1 MKGIKTMKKT
11 IRVLSI
17 LFAAVMMIMM
27 VACGGSDKPSVSE
40 TQNNTPGSS
49 VSASSKYVFNYYGTK
64 IAISDEAAPIIS
76 AIGEPLSYFEAPSCA
91 FEGIDK
97 TYTYVDAVIIT
108 YPDGSTDRIST
119 IRLTAD
125 TVSTAEGISIG
136 SALSDVIAAYGE
148 GYVQDV
154 NSYTYTDGG
163 TKLMFVVENDAVS
176 SITYAL
182 A

>member
-1 MKGIKTMKKT
+1 MKGKYNMKKT
-11 IRVLSI
+11 IRILSVI
-17 LFAAVMMIMM
+17 CLAAMMFML
-27 VACGGSDKPSVSE
+27 VACGGDEKPADAG
-40 TQNNTPGSS
+40 TQTNPGTS
-49 VSASSKYVFNYYGTK
+49 VSASGKYVFNYYGTK

-76 AIGEPLSYFEAPSCA
+76 AIGEPLNYFEAPSCA

-97 TYTYVDAVIIT
+97 TYTYVDVVIIT

-125 TVSTAEGISIG
+125 TVSTAEGIAIG
-136 SALSDVIAAYGE
+136 STLDDIVAAYGD

-163 TKLMFVVENDAVS
+163 TKLMFVLENDAVS